1 MNRKR
6 GNILSL
12 ILSLVLSCAII
23 PIGIMKDWGI
33 MEYLLCCATLFISG
47 LIVGWN
53 NEAAFRIKG
62 GADYH
67 LGYNTI
73 GFFCFVFGGQ
83 GLGECWG
90 EALLLKCLGAVLVIT
105 GAIFIRR
112 ACSTRSDTKE

>member
-1 MNRKR
+1 
-6 GNILSL
+6 
-12 ILSLVLSCAII
+12 
-23 PIGIMKDWGI
+23 
-33 MEYLLCCATLFISG
+33 MEYLLCCVTLFISG

-53 NEAAFRIKG
+53 NEAAFSIKG

-73 GFFCFVFGGQ
+73 GLFCFVFGGQ

-112 ACSTRSDTKE
+112 ACRTRRDTKE